1 MATEEVNRST
11 STGATHSPS
20 PSPLALHTTKH
31 LEPQPVTV
39 RVYQAIADVNG
50 GFEKVTQ
57 QLRVLE
63 QFNFFPARI
72 LTAWLNSVQHLQA
85 DANSHLLEILSD
97 RELNNASYY
106 DRLCMQWERELE
118 DPNDVLIAAERRRQ
132 QLAAEEQQQQDTD

>member
-11 STGATHSPS
+11 STGATPLPT
-20 PSPLALHTTKH
+20 PSPLTEH
-31 LEPQPVTV
+31 LQPQPVTF
-39 RVYQAIADVNG
+39 RVYQAIAEVNG

-57 QLRVLE
+57 QLHVLE
-63 QFNFFPARI
+63 QFNFFPAEI
-72 LTAWLNSVQHLQA
+72 FTAWLNSIQHLQA

-118 DPNDVLIAAERRRQ
+118 DPNDVLIEAERRRQ
-132 QLAAEEQQQQDTD
+132 ELAEEAQQDSADTD

>member
-1 MATEEVNRST
+1 MASEEVNRST
-11 STGATHSPS
+11 STGATPLPT
-20 PSPLALHTTKH
+20 PSPLTKH

-39 RVYQAIADVNG
+39 RVYQAIAEVNG

-57 QLRVLE
+57 QLHVLE
-63 QFNFFPARI
+63 QFNFFRAEI

-106 DRLCMQWERELE
+106 DRLCMQWERKIE

-132 QLAAEEQQQQDTD
+132 ELAREEQQDSSETD